1 MYILDKQLWF
11 PEQHLADKSGLLAI
25 GGDLSFERL
34 LLAYQNGIFPWYNE
48 GQPILWHSP
57 DPRMVLFPEELKVH
71 KSMRQ
76 LLRKEVFEVTI
87 NTDFEAVINAC
98 AVTPRVG
105 QDDTWITD
113 AMITAYMELHELGHA
128 VSVEVWKEGQ
138 LVGGLYGVDLPEQK
152 VFCGESMFSTVS
164 NASKIAFVTWVQ
176 QLRDREYKLIDCQVY
191 TDHLASLGGREIP
204 RAAFLQYLS
213 HEGSQ

>member
-138 LVGGLYGVDLPEQK
+138 LVGGLYGIDLPEQK

-204 RAAFLQYLS
+204 RATFLQYLS

>member
-113 AMITAYMELHELGHA
+113 AMITAYMELHELGYA